1 MLCDPADGFHDERD
15 ADLKAVVCTKYGPP
29 DVLQLRELPKPTPK
43 DNEVLVRIRA
53 STVMAGDCELR
64 GSKGSLPWQLLL
76 RLGFGLR
83 APRRKVLGQ
92 DLAGE
97 VESAGKG
104 VTLFKI
110 GDQVFGNTGL
120 RLGAYAEYVC
130 LPEDAMLAT
139 KPANT
144 TFEEAVTFP
153 SGGLYVLP
161 LLNQANVQ
169 MGQKVL
175 IIGAA
180 GTMGNIAVQLSKLQG
195 AEVTGVD
202 STKKL
207 EMLRSI
213 GADKVVDFTKEDYTD
228 GRETF
233 DVIFDVTGKSSFS
246 GCVRILKQGGTY
258 VMGNIGL
265 FRVIRGRWASRGGK
279 KIIAGYS
286 SYQKTSLDSLKH
298 LVEEGKLK
306 PVIDRRFPL
315 EEIAEAHRYVDTGEK
330 QGNVVITVD

>member
-1 MLCDPADGFHDERD
+1 M
-15 ADLKAVVCTKYGPP
+15 
-29 DVLQLRELPKPTPK
+29 LQLRELPKPIPK
-43 DNEVLVRIRA
+43 DNEVLIRIRA
-53 STVMAGDCELR
+53 ATVMAGDCELR

-97 VESAGKG
+97 VESTGKD
-104 VTLFKI
+104 VTSFKI

-120 RLGAYAEYVC
+120 RLGSYAEYVC
-130 LPEDAMLAT
+130 LPENGMLAT
-139 KPANT
+139 KPDNT
-144 TFEEAVTFP
+144 TYEEAATFP

-161 LLNQANVQ
+161 LLNKTNIQR
-169 MGQKVL
+169 GQKVMV
-175 IIGAA
+175 IGAA
-180 GTMGNIAVQLSKLQG
+180 GTMGNIAVQLSKLHG

-207 EMLRSI
+207 EMVRSI
-213 GADKVVDFTKEDYTD
+213 GADKVVDYTKEVYTD
-228 GRETF
+228 GRETY

-258 VMGNIGL
+258 VMGNIGP

-279 KIIAGYS
+279 RIIAGYA
-286 SYQKTSLDSLKH
+286 SYRKANLDSLKH
-298 LVEEGKLK
+298 LVEEGSLK

-315 EEIAEAHRYVDTGEK
+315 EEIAEAHRYVDTGQK

>member
-1 MLCDPADGFHDERD
+1 MKGD
-15 ADLKAVVCTKYGPP
+15 ADLKAVICTRYGPP
-29 DVLQLRELPKPTPK
+29 DVLQLREVPKPTPK
-43 DNEVLVRIRA
+43 DNEVLIRIRA
-53 STVMAGDCELR
+53 ATVMAGDCELR

-97 VESAGKG
+97 VESTGKD
-104 VTLFKI
+104 VTSFKI

-130 LPEDAMLAT
+130 LPEDGMLAA

-144 TFEEAVTFP
+144 TYEEASTFP

-161 LLNQANVQ
+161 LLNKTNIQR
-169 MGQKVL
+169 GQKVM

-180 GTMGNIAVQLSKLQG
+180 GTMGNIAVQLSKLHG

-207 EMLRSI
+207 EMVRSI
-213 GADKVVDFTKEDYTD
+213 GADKAVDYTKEDYTD
-228 GRETF
+228 GREAY
-233 DVIFDVTGKSSFS
+233 DVIFDVTGKSSLS
-246 GCVRILKQGGTY
+246 GCVRILKPGGTY
-258 VMGNIGL
+258 VMGNIGP

-279 KIIAGYS
+279 RIIAGYS
-286 SYQKTSLDSLKH
+286 SYQKANLDSLKH
-298 LVEEGKLK
+298 LVEEGSMK

-315 EEIAEAHRYVDTGEK
+315 EEIAEAHRYVDTGQK